1 MFNRSYYHAR
11 IKGEGGSHT
20 PAKQNSLK
28 MILKIDKI
36 ICLRTPPPRQNQ
48 ITVGPPHPR
57 RPLSGGKNSGSAHVF
72 FKIQIFLKHNSLVF
86 APRSQHQIHLSLK
99 ISPLERQRHSYHN
112 KTKNDYYLRNK
123 IVLFMHCLKYL
134 TTQKHISL
142 DIQSTLPFFNQ
153 HL

>member
-57 RPLSGGKNSGSAHVF
+57 RPLK
-72 FKIQIFLKHNSLVF
+72 KILDLHMYFLKYRYF
-86 APRSQHQIHLSLK
+86 
-99 ISPLERQRHSYHN
+99 
-112 KTKNDYYLRNK
+112 
-123 IVLFMHCLKYL
+123 
-134 TTQKHISL
+134 
-142 DIQSTLPFFNQ
+142 
-153 HL
+153 

>member
-1 MFNRSYYHAR
+1 MR
-11 IKGEGGSHT
+11 GSRGRGFTH
-20 PAKQNSLK
+20 PCKIFFLK

-36 ICLRTPPPRQNQ
+36 ICLRTPPRQNQ

-57 RPLSGGKNSGSAHVF
+57 RPLSGEKKSGSAHVF

-86 APRSQHQIHLSLK
+86 TPRSQHQIHLSLK
-99 ISPLERQRHSYHN
+99 ISPLERQRHSFHN